1 MARKRRRAPGPQA
14 LKANRR
20 HPEALRPPDYMSTL
34 IRPWWFQL
42 TKNYARRIA
51 SELIHKG
58 GLSADDAWAAAWPL
72 AAEKA
77 TVEAR
82 VEESFLTTEELAAT
96 APSQEYLAA
105 EAPPGECPPP
115 VDADE
120 AERKLA
126 YEEFRKWYYRRAH
139 GDPPAD
145 LTMEPVDTVIYEIWE
160 SGKLRPPFGGK
171 DFAFFAWDVRN
182 AIRRALREVAK
193 PGGESAF
200 AGGDVARGGRAA
212 MEALRGLMVMMGDEG
227 LASSLSPNGSRRD
240 VRLDE
245 QRRAE
250 WRKRRDKIKQAIEEV
265 ESLVGYVGTLAGN
278 TRSNQGDAHALA
290 VAFAD
295 ALGRPWYEWTGE
307 KNGALRPQAFLRFV
321 SAAYQTIAPFKG
333 EWNWERI
340 VRTARET
347 ALTRHEFGSVRQG

>member
-1 MARKRRRAPGPQA
+1 MLNVREVSGASKFARRLANCISKRTADLAQLREAQREGRDGEEAETSTGPQA

-126 YEEFRKWYYRRAH
+126 YEEFRNGIIVGRM
-139 GDPPAD
+139 GTP
-145 LTMEPVDTVIYEIWE
+145 LQICTMEPVDTVIYEIWE

-193 PGGESAF
+193 PGGASAF

-227 LASSLSPNGSRRD
+227 LASSLSPNGA
-240 VRLDE
+240 
-245 QRRAE
+245 AE
-250 WRKRRDKIKQAIEEV
+250 TSVSMSSVALNG
-265 ESLVGYVGTLAGN
+265 ESVA
-278 TRSNQGDAHALA
+278 TRSSKQSK
-290 VAFAD
+290 
-295 ALGRPWYEWTGE
+295 RSSCS
-307 KNGALRPQAFLRFV
+307 
-321 SAAYQTIAPFKG
+321 SAT
-333 EWNWERI
+333 
-340 VRTARET
+340 
-347 ALTRHEFGSVRQG
+347 